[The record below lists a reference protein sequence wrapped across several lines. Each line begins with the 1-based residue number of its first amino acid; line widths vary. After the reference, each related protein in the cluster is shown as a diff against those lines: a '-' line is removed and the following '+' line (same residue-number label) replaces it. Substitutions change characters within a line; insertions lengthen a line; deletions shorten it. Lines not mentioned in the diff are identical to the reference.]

1 MGNDDK
7 FVPDDDEFSGATVTR
22 KMRKLED
29 MGVLDKPPEETKLF
43 GRTSTIK
50 TYPFVKTKKSGLI
63 GQLFEWFKK
72 N

>member
-1 MGNDDK
+1 M
-7 FVPDDDEFSGATVTR
+7 
-22 KMRKLED
+22 
-29 MGVLDKPPEETKLF
+29 DKPPEETKLF
-43 GRTSTIK
+43 GTTSTIK